1 MECLVAIVGPTAI
14 GKSELA
20 LRLAQE
26 FNAEIVNADSRQVY
40 RHMDIGTS
48 KPTLAERALI
58 PHHIID
64 VVDPDGDFNLAVYG
78 QLATSDIEAIQRR
91 DKLPLLV
98 GGSGLYVWSI
108 VEGWRIPS
116 VPPDPRLRRHLEIK
130 AKEEGIYNLHRELQR
145 VDPVAAAKIAPTNI
159 RRVIRALEIYQI
171 SGQPSSQSW
180 RKEAPHFPVSI
191 IGLTMER
198 GELYHNIDQ
207 RVDRMVAEGLV
218 EEVKWL
224 LESGYSLSLPSMS
237 GIGYR
242 QIGDFLQGKM
252 SLPGAIDRIKYE
264 THRLARHQYA
274 WFRLN
279 DARIDWLNASHPAGI
294 LGEAKNLIESFI
306 ASGARQSHEIL

>member
-1 MECLVAIVGPTAI
+1 MKCLVAIVGPTAI

-26 FNAEIVNADSRQVY
+26 LNAEIVNADSRQVY

-64 VVDPDGDFNLAVYG
+64 AVDPDEDFNLAIYS
-78 QLATSDIEAIQRR
+78 QLATSAIEAIQRR

-116 VPPDPRLRRHLEIK
+116 VPPNPILRRDLETK
-130 AKEEGIYNLHRELQR
+130 AKEEGIYSLYGELQR
-145 VDPVAAAKIAPTNI
+145 VDPVAAAKTAPANI
-159 RRVIRALEIYQI
+159 RRVIRALEIYQT
-171 SGQPSSQSW
+171 SGKPSSQFW
-180 RKEAPHFPVSI
+180 RREAPNCPVLI
-191 IGLTMER
+191 VGLTIER
-198 GELYHNIDQ
+198 AELYHRIDR
-207 RVDRMVAEGLV
+207 RVDLMVEKGLV

-224 LESGYSLSLPSMS
+224 LESGYRLSLPSMS

-242 QIGDFLQGKM
+242 QMGELLQGKM

-279 DARIDWLNASHPAGI
+279 DARIHWLNASHPAAI
-294 LGEAKNLIESFI
+294 LSEAKNLIESFI